1 MPRAKK
7 TMAGMPGQ
15 PVQSIQGQTYG
26 EGVQQEQLQKTMPA
40 PQVASPQVQPA
51 MGAPEQG
58 QAPAPSAPMQ
68 EQQKMSLDDMKGMLS
83 NVGGQ
88 LYKPDDQPSVPFNA
102 GLRGGPAPSM
112 NAYASSPS
120 YKQGEFMRQLSR
132 DTGNPIFSE
141 LAMKAG
147 L

>member
-1 MPRAKK
+1 
-7 TMAGMPGQ
+7 MPGQ

-40 PQVASPQVQPA
+40 PQIASPQSQPA
-51 MGAPEQG
+51 MGAPQQS

-68 EQQKMSLDDMKGMLS
+68 EQQKMSLDDMKGILS

>member
-40 PQVASPQVQPA
+40 PQIASPQSQPA
-51 MGAPEQG
+51 MGAPQQS
-58 QAPAPSAPMQ
+58 QAPVPSAPMQ
-68 EQQKMSLDDMKGMLS
+68 EQQKMSLDDMKGILS